1 MTNDFI
7 ITFAKEHLVVSS
19 NYGNLIRHLESP
31 STFTA
36 AQIIEL
42 EDVAKF
48 IIDKRAAM
56 QSSYENP
63 IFNAMDLPEADRIFD
78 PNVDEFDPEFLVD
91 PVTPDER
98 DLTAGVRPESAQW
111 SAILKLRKNPALKQ
125 WLKWQSWY
133 VNVYNEETETP
144 YQLTFNRTIVEA
156 LKMMA
161 EFIEAPFGNRV
172 DVLDACVKQLWAKL
186 GDMPGPPYVI
196 PPPPPSL
203 PPSSSSSSSAA
214 AAPPSS
220 TSGGADGSLAPPEE
234 EEDDEEGEED
244 EEDEDSRW

>member
-1 MTNDFI
+1 
-7 ITFAKEHLVVSS
+7 
-19 NYGNLIRHLESP
+19 LESP

-42 EDVAKF
+42 ENVAKF

-56 QSSYENP
+56 QLSYENP
-63 IFNAMDLPEADRIFD
+63 VYSAMDLPKADRTFD
-78 PNVDEFDPEFLVD
+78 PTVAEFDPVSPE
-91 PVTPDER
+91 ER

-111 SAILKLRKNPALKQ
+111 SAILELRRKPALKQ
-125 WLKWQSWY
+125 WLRWQSWY

>member
-56 QSSYENP
+56 QLSYENP
-63 IFNAMDLPEADRIFD
+63 VYSAMDLPKADRTFD
-78 PNVDEFDPEFLVD
+78 PTVAEFNGVSPE
-91 PVTPDER
+91 ER

-111 SAILKLRKNPALKQ
+111 SAIRELRRKPALKQ
-125 WLKWQSWY
+125 WLRWQSWY

-144 YQLTFNRTIVEA
+144 YQLTFNRTIIEA

-203 PPSSSSSSSAA
+203 PPSSASSSSSAA

-234 EEDDEEGEED
+234 EEDDEDDED
-244 EEDEDSRW
+244 DDDEDSRW